1 MRLIASPA
9 YRAFPELDAF
19 SDAQCREFAAR
30 AAGSRA
36 RRVTRVVARLVASV
50 VAVPVGSWACYVA
63 VAVGAG
69 MRMSQSMV
77 LFASI
82 LLAGLLA
89 GGATWLLSGD
99 LSLRLA
105 IRRVMRIRGTCHG
118 CGYVLVGLP
127 VGASFEV
134 LCPECGECTS
144 LARDRVHCVLDA
156 AGQLRF
162 LPSADVQV
170 APVGYW
176 TRRRTKAWLRRL
188 ARGGGAVVGI
198 LAIAITA
205 HEVRNRWNASV
216 AASRRAQIAPA
227 ERWIE
232 RFAPPS
238 ARDPGPNALEL
249 LAGFGAQVN
258 ALRDEPFAEFIVRMG
273 SIDQNPGGEDSV
285 AEWERCRRAV
295 MLARSKGLLEFADAV
310 VDCTRTDP
318 RRPEQPRPGRMVLSD
333 AWLDA
338 VTVDCQVGIFNL
350 RQLSLARARTG
361 AAQGDDAEVLRGAKG
376 LLASVRLRHAVVPPI
391 MWTRPSGV
399 LGTSRDVIR
408 AIRRS
413 GGEQAAADLAA
424 EVRRA
429 SWTPDVGLVVDFV
442 VEDARSSIC
451 ALYSS
456 LDAARWGVLSDDSL
470 VSQYFKRQRGLLP
483 HQWVLPSFDAAWDA
497 AGSQH
502 ADALRAALAKP
513 SSGVMVVPASLVDVY
528 VFVGSMNVANEPSR
542 WHAVLELRAFE
553 TMLAIERFRLARG
566 RLPASLDALVPEFL
580 ERLPNDPWRDGPL
593 AYELV
598 DDGPD
603 GVGYA
608 LRSAFTPGASGSPSE
623 PSDASGG
630 MVVVPAPSCAEPP
643 AASPGN

>member
-19 SDAQCREFAAR
+19 SDAQCTAFTL
-30 AAGSRA
+30 RA
-36 RRVTRVVARLVASV
+36 RGSWLRRTVV
-50 VAVPVGSWACYVA
+50 VAVRALASMAAVPVTVWVVAVTVGSLI
-63 VAVGAG
+63 GLRGSAG
-69 MRMSQSMV
+69 SWV
-77 LFASI
+77 LAFV
-82 LLAGLLA
+82 LLGGLVV

-99 LSLRLA
+99 IALRLA
-105 IRRVMRIRGTCHG
+105 IRRVMHVGGTCHG

-127 VGASFEV
+127 VSATFEV
-134 LCPECGECTS
+134 TCPECGDRMS
-144 LARDRVHCVLDA
+144 LERDRAHCVPDA

-162 LPSADVQV
+162 LPAADTWI

-176 TRRRTKAWLRRL
+176 TRRRVAAWKRRL
-188 ARGGGAVVGI
+188 AWTFGPVTALVL
-198 LAIAITA
+198 LAIAV
-205 HEVRNRWNASV
+205 HEVRTRWNASV
-216 AASRRAQIAPA
+216 AAARRAQIAPA

-238 ARDPGPNALEL
+238 AQDSGPNAIEL
-249 LAGFGAQVN
+249 LAGFGAQVS
-258 ALRDEPFAEFIVRMG
+258 ALRDEPFAEFIVRAG
-273 SIDQNPGGEDSV
+273 SIDQNPGGDDSA

-295 MLARSKGLLEFADAV
+295 MLAQSKGLLEFADAV

-318 RRPEQPRPGRMVLSD
+318 RRPERSRPGRTVLMAAWID
-333 AWLDA
+333 AI
-338 VTVDCQVGIFNL
+338 TGDCQVGIFNL
-350 RQLSLARARTG
+350 RQLSLARARSG

-391 MWTRPSGV
+391 LWTQPSGV

-429 SWTPDVGLVVDFV
+429 SWAPGVELVVDFA
-442 VEDARSSIC
+442 VENARSEIC
-451 ALYSS
+451 ALHSS
-456 LDAARWGVLSDDSL
+456 ADAARWGVLSSDPW
-470 VSQYFKRQRGLLP
+470 VSYYFGIRRGTILHSP
-483 HQWVLPSFDAAWDA
+483 VLPSFDAAWDE
-497 AGSQH
+497 AGSRY
-502 ADALRAALAKP
+502 ADSLRAALVEP
-513 SSGVMVVPASLVDVY
+513 SAVMAAAPPPVTDML
-528 VFVGSMNVANEPSR
+528 VFVPFMVAVADPSR
-542 WHAVLELRAFE
+542 WHEVLELRAFE
-553 TMLAIERFRLARG
+553 TMLGIERFRLARG
-566 RLPASLDALVPEFL
+566 RLPGSLDELVPEFL

-608 LRSAFTPGASGSPSE
+608 LRSAFTPGASGSPAE